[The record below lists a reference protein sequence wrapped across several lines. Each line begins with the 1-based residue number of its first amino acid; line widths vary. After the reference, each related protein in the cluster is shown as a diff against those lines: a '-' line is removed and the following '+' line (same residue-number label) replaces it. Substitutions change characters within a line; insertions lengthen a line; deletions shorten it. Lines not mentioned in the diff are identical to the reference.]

1 MWIISSLSMTIKP
14 FVLVAVLVCGLGAV
28 AQSTPQIHGTLR
40 AGYDWEPSQGMSRFQ
55 VRNARLSV
63 EGSLTEALSYKV
75 QTDFCDQGKI
85 KILDAQASYAFAG
98 KFSVTLGQT
107 LVPGIVE
114 GARAPHLL
122 WFSSRSLISKTC
134 GPRRAVGAKLRY
146 NFGPAFAEVGA
157 FNAHPMADHNVWER
171 QMLYAGKLGTLL
183 GNFNLEL
190 GAESA
195 YPDSVR
201 ITRLDAYAKWTSGR
215 WRAEGEYLYSIYA
228 HDAYKAGHA
237 WFVSANYDLPLHLGD
252 FSLLSFQGRWD
263 GMTDASDGKA
273 DAAGLLKTTWER
285 RNRLTLGSTIS
296 HIGPKG
302 RCDFKINY
310 EWMFYPWGYVAPSGE
325 RSKLIAEICVRF

>member
-1 MWIISSLSMTIKP
+1 
-14 FVLVAVLVCGLGAV
+14 
-28 AQSTPQIHGTLR
+28 
-40 AGYDWEPSQGMSRFQ
+40 MSRFQ

-85 KILDAQASYAFAG
+85 KILDAQASYAFSP
-98 KFSVTLGQT
+98 KWVVTLGQT

-114 GARAPHLL
+114 GSRAPHLL
-122 WFSSRSLISKTC
+122 WFSSRSLISKSC
-134 GPRRAVGAKLRY
+134 GPRRAVGAKVRY
-146 NFGPAFAEVGA
+146 NFLGSSFAEIGA

-171 QMLYAGKLGTLL
+171 QMLYAGKLGTRV
-183 GNFNLEL
+183 GDFNLEL
-190 GAESA
+190 GGESA

-201 ITRLDAYAKWTSGR
+201 ITRLDAYVRWAKGR
-215 WRAEGEYLYSIYA
+215 WRAEGEYVYTAYA
-228 HDAYKAGHA
+228 RDAYKDAHA
-237 WFVSANYDLPLHLGD
+237 WFISANYDLPVHWGN
-252 FSLLSFQGRWD
+252 FSILSFQGRWD

-273 DAAGLLKTTWER
+273 NAAGALTTTWER

-310 EWMFYPWGYVAPSGE
+310 EWMFYPSGYVVPVGD
-325 RSKLIAEICVRF
+325 RSKLIAEVCVRF